1 MDDDLRNAFAT
12 LSAQVADCA
21 GDARHAA
28 EQARG
33 AAHETYKLGARMEG
47 LEGDVRQLKTAVFG
61 SNPPPAPV
69 PVVKRITHS
78 EGELAELT
86 GRLMTVT
93 ADMTAVRALNEEQ
106 NAKLD
111 EHRQMLL
118 ANTTD
123 TIAIR
128 REVVDGIKGFW
139 KRHPK
144 LENALVALI
153 FTIIG
158 VATAWV
164 AARGGRV

>member
-1 MDDDLRNAFAT
+1 MDDELRNAFAT
-12 LSAQVADCA
+12 LSAQMSECA

-33 AAHETYKLGARMEG
+33 AAHETHKLGARMEG

-61 SNPPPAPV
+61 SNPPPAPI
-69 PVVKRITHS
+69 PVVKRVTHS

-86 GRLMTVT
+86 GRMMTVT
-93 ADMTAVRALNEEQ
+93 ADMAAMRTLNEEQ
-106 NAKLD
+106 SAKLD

-128 REVVDGIKGFW
+128 REVVDGLKGFW

-144 LENALVALI
+144 LESALVAFV
-153 FTIIG
+153 FTAIG
-158 VATAWV
+158 LATAWLTK
-164 AARGGRV
+164 GHP